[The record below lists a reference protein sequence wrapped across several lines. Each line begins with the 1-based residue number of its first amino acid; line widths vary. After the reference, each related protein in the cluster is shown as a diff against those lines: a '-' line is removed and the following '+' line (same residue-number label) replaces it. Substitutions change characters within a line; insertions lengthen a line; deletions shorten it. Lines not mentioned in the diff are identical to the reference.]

1 MLRKT
6 RPGLAPGDFSPMR
19 LIAELRRRN
28 VFRMAGLYLVG
39 AWLATQVAGT
49 LLPMFEAPPWVAR
62 TIVIVLAAGFVPA
75 LVLAWAFELTP
86 EGLARDDGGAHA
98 NPIAPKTARRLD
110 RAIIAVLTCALA
122 YFAVDK
128 FMPRSGHDAP
138 APRVAAATP
147 AKSASIAVLPLANDG
162 GDKDQQYFADGL
174 SEDLITAL
182 SRFGGLKV
190 ISRNSAFQFRDSH
203 ESSQIIGEKLG
214 VAHLLEGSVRRLGDM
229 VRIHASLVLAS
240 DGSTVWSERYDRP
253 YVDLFKLQDDITNA
267 VATAL
272 RAQLADAHGAPSDDH
287 PPSGDLAAFD
297 AYMRGRSFEEK
308 RTEKDFKLAYQAYD
322 DAVAR
327 DPRYAQAWAAYATA
341 KVYDAGIFLGG
352 KEAEAAVA
360 DARRFVDRALAL
372 APDSAYV
379 NLANSRV
386 LSYGELRFVDAE
398 IAAQR
403 ALALSRNAET
413 TGELGLARSFLGDAK
428 GAEALQR
435 EAVDYDPANG
445 TAWFW
450 LSVTLASEGRLD
462 EARAAV
468 DRAIA
473 SAPESGIGYAQRA
486 LIEILRGDYAKAVAL
501 AEATPESGWRRIAL
515 ALATQKAGNAARA
528 DEALQDLVEKSA
540 DGSAYQIAEVYAL
553 RGEAD
558 QLFAWLDNAWTNRD
572 PGIRRLLL
580 DPFMA
585 PYRGDARFA
594 AFCRKVG
601 LPLPLPV

>member
-1 MLRKT
+1 
-6 RPGLAPGDFSPMR
+6 MR

-39 AWLATQVAGT
+39 AWLVTQVAGT
-49 LLPMFEAPPWVAR
+49 LLPMFEAPAWVAR
-62 TIVIVLAAGFVPA
+62 TVVIVLAAGFLPA
-75 LVLAWAFELTP
+75 LVFAWAFELTP
-86 EGLARDDGGAHA
+86 EGLARDDGAGRA
-98 NPIAPKTARRLD
+98 NPIAPKTARRLV
-110 RAIIAVLTCALA
+110 RAINAVLTCALA

-128 FMPRSGHDAP
+128 FMPKAGHDAP
-138 APRVAAATP
+138 SSDVASAS

-190 ISRNSAFQFRDSH
+190 ISRNSAFQFRDTH
-203 ESSQIIGEKLG
+203 ESSQSIGEKLG

-272 RAQLADAHGAPSDDH
+272 RAQLADAPRAANDDH

-297 AYMRGRSFEEK
+297 AYMRGRAFEEK
-308 RTEKDFKLAYQAYD
+308 RTEKDFALAYRAYE

-341 KVYDAGIFLGG
+341 KVYEAGVFLGG
-352 KEAEAAVA
+352 EDAEKAVA
-360 DARRFVDRALAL
+360 DARRFIDRALAI

-386 LSYGELRFVDAE
+386 LSYGEVRFKDAAD
-398 IAAQR
+398 AAQR
-403 ALALSRNAET
+403 AFSISRNAET
-413 TGELGLARSFLGDAK
+413 LGELGLARASLGDAK

-435 EAVDYDPANG
+435 EAVGYDPENG
-445 TAWFW
+445 TVWFW
-450 LSVTLASEGRLD
+450 LSVTLAAEGRHD

-473 SAPESGIGYAQRA
+473 IAPESGIGYAQRA
-486 LIEILRGDYAKAVAL
+486 LIEIMRGDYAKAVAL
-501 AEATPESGWRRIAL
+501 AEATPDGGWRRIAL
-515 ALATQKAGNAARA
+515 ALATQKSGDAARA
-528 DEALQDLVEKSA
+528 DETLQDLIEKSA

-553 RGEAD
+553 RGDAG
-558 QLFAWLDNAWTNRD
+558 QMFAWLDNAWANRD
-572 PGIRRLLL
+572 PGIRRMLL
-580 DPFMA
+580 DPFLA
-585 PYRGDARFA
+585 PYRSDPRFA
-594 AFCRKVG
+594 AFCKKVG
-601 LPLPLPV
+601 LPLPA